1 MGLIKAAQLL
11 LKGKSMGAIK
21 SAAPF
26 SKTGGKT
33 VKQWKAA
40 ASAAKLKTA
49 QFNLKES
56 FKKVDKTFD
65 KLEKTLEKQKKILDD

>member
-1 MGLIKAAQLL
+1 MGWLGLL
-11 LKGKSMGAIK
+11 LKGKKVAGAIK
-21 SAAPF
+21 SVKPF

-40 ASAAKLKTA
+40 ASSAKLKTA

-65 KLEKTLEKQKKILDD
+65 KLEKTLKKQKDIIDK

>member
-1 MGLIKAAQLL
+1 MGWKDILVK
-11 LKGKSMGAIK
+11 KGVEGIIEKV
-21 SAAPF
+21 APF

-56 FKKVDKTFD
+56 FKKVDKTLD
-65 KLEKTLEKQKKILDD
+65 KLEKTIKKTKHYYAPKDF